1 MKKLLSL
8 LLVTAVVFGSASAV
22 IAAEEVTL
30 EYWIAGDV
38 RRTPVYQES
47 IDRFTE
53 RTGIKVNITEE
64 VGDNTQIQQKLFTMI
79 AANSAPDV
87 LHVDTMYVA
96 DMAKAGTILPLD
108 EFDGFQNLFDDII
121 AAEIAPLV
129 VDGKTYG
136 FPIRGNSIQLCYN
149 KQMFRDA
156 GLDPDNPPKTYD
168 ELIDAAIA
176 LTKRDA
182 SGNVEVYGYEIG
194 MTADSHWTM
203 HVFSPIFWSYGGEYV
218 NEDGTSG
225 FANEAGV
232 KTLALWNKL
241 VNELKV
247 SPVERVSNGFVSE
260 KLAMSVDGEWNIRA
274 WREDYPELDVGMATL
289 PMPSEDI
296 VPQLPLGG
304 RACVIPV
311 MSKNHE
317 ASWKLIQHVIS
328 FEEQMSYTKQEVG
341 LGVRNDMVDDP
352 WFDENP
358 LYKTVLLDMQYA
370 KPKAAPEIL
379 QMDTI
384 VFDAIQ
390 QVLLMGADPLEALQ
404 TADDTYND
412 ILSSLE

>member
-1 MKKLLSL
+1 MKKLVSL
-8 LLVTAVVFGSASAV
+8 LLAAMMLVGLASVAL
-22 IAAEEVTL
+22 AADEVLL
-30 EYWIAGDV
+30 EYWIAGDA

-47 IDRFTE
+47 VNRFTE
-53 RTGIKVNITEE
+53 KTGIKANITEE

-96 DMAKAGTILPLD
+96 DMAKAGTILPLND
-108 EFDGFQNLFDDII
+108 FEGFQELNDGVI
-121 AAEIAPLV
+121 AAEISPLV

-156 GLDPDNPPKTYD
+156 GLDPENPPQTYD
-168 ELIDAAIA
+168 ELVEAAVA

-182 SGNVEVYGYEIG
+182 SGNVEVYGFEIG

-203 HVFSPIFWSYGGEYV
+203 HVFSPIFWSFGGEYV
-218 NEDGTSG
+218 NADGTSG
-225 FANEAGV
+225 FASEAGV
-232 KTLALWNKL
+232 KTLELWNKL

-247 SPVERVSNGFVSE
+247 SPVERIVNGFVSG
-260 KLAMSVDGEWNIRA
+260 KIAMSVDGEWNIRA
-274 WREDYPELDVGMATL
+274 WREDYPELDYGMCTL
-289 PMPSEDI
+289 PMPSKD
-296 VPQLPLGG
+296 VTPQLPLGG
-304 RACVIPV
+304 RACVIPAT
-311 MSKNHE
+311 SKHPEE
-317 ASWKLIQHVIS
+317 AWKLIEHVIS
-328 FEEQMSYTKQEVG
+328 YDEQMEYTKKEVG
-341 LGVRNDMVDDP
+341 LGVRNDMANDP
-352 WFDENP
+352 WFNDNP
-358 LYKTVLLDMQYA
+358 NYKTVLLDMQYA

-404 TADDTYND
+404 TADEAYNE
-412 ILSSLE
+412 LLNSLD

>member
-1 MKKLLSL
+1 MKKLVSL
-8 LLVTAVVFGSASAV
+8 LL
-22 IAAEEVTL
+22 AAMMLVGLTSVALAADEVLL
-30 EYWIAGDV
+30 EYWISGDV
-38 RRTPVYQES
+38 RRTPAYQAS
-47 IDRFTE
+47 VDRFTE
-53 RTGIKVNITEE
+53 KTGIKANITEE

-96 DMAKAGTILPLD
+96 DMARAGTILPLND
-108 EFDGFQNLFDDII
+108 FEGYQELYDGVIE
-121 AAEIAPLV
+121 AEIAPLI

-156 GLDPDNPPKTYD
+156 GLDPENPPQTYD
-168 ELIDAAIA
+168 ELVEAAVA

-182 SGNVEVYGYEIG
+182 SGNVEVYGFEIG

-203 HVFSPIFWSYGGEYV
+203 HVFSPIFWSFGGEYV
-218 NEDGTSG
+218 NADGTSG
-225 FANEAGV
+225 FASEAGV
-232 KTLALWNKL
+232 KTLELWDKL

-247 SPVERVSNGFVSE
+247 SPVERIVNGFVSG
-260 KLAMSVDGEWNIRA
+260 KIAMSVDGEWNIRR
-274 WREDYPELDVGMATL
+274 WREEFPELDVGMCTL
-289 PMPSEDI
+289 PMPSKD
-296 VPQLPLGG
+296 VTPQLPLGG
-304 RACVIPV
+304 RAVVIPV
-311 MSKNHE
+311 MSKNQAE
-317 ASWKLIQHVIS
+317 SWKLIEHVIS
-328 FEEQMSYTKQEVG
+328 IEEQMEYTKTEVG
-341 LGVRNDMVDDP
+341 LGVRRDMADDP
-352 WFDENP
+352 WFNENQ

-404 TADDTYND
+404 TADEAYNE
-412 ILSSLE
+412 LLNSLD